1 MAYSDF
7 TLESVVPTFQLEKVD
22 IAGLFS
28 EIEPVTPSEYLT
40 TGLAK
45 KAPLA
50 TAIGTEKA
58 RSEMIVA
65 DVLVELLEH
74 LDRGISLFSG
84 IDFSVDVE
92 NGLTG
97 VCDFLVSLSPNQFYL
112 EAPVIILVE
121 AKNTDVK
128 LGLGQC
134 VAEMLAAQRF
144 NAEKGNDIPYIY
156 GASTTGI
163 DWVFLKLEEKRLHI
177 DMATYQIA
185 QCDKL
190 LGNPR
195 QHGRT
200 KSIRLRLIESLKL
213 PSSLL

>member
-1 MAYSDF
+1 MAYSEF
-7 TLESVVPTFQLEKVD
+7 TLESVVSTFQLKKVD
-22 IAGLFS
+22 TVGLFS
-28 EIEPVTPSEYLT
+28 GIKPVPPSEYLT

-65 DVLVELLEH
+65 DVLVDLLEH
-74 LDRGISLFSG
+74 LNRSISLFSG
-84 IDFSVDVE
+84 IDFTVDAD

-97 VCDFLVSLSPNQFYL
+97 VCDFLVSLSSNQFYL

-190 LGNPR
+190 LGILASMVA
-195 QHGRT
+195 Q
-200 KSIRLRLIESLKL
+200 KA
-213 PSSLL
+213 